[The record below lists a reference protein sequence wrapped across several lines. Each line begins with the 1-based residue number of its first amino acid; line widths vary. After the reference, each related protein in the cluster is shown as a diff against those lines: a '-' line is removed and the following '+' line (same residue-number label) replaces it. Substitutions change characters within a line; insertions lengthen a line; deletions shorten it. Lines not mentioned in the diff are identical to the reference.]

1 MNPSPPPPTDDK
13 DDATWIVLLVVFGL
27 MGLGG
32 PLLALLLFWLI

>member
-1 MNPSPPPPTDDK
+1 MSTPQLKPDDK

>member
-1 MNPSPPPPTDDK
+1 MASDEK

-32 PLLALLLFWLI
+32 PLLALFLLWLI